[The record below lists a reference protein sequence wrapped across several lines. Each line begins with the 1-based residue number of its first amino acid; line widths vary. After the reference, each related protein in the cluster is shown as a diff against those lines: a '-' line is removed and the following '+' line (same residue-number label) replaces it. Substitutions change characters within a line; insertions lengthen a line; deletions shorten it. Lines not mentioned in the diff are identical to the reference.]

1 MTPAPTI
8 RPLAHYAEMKRAV
21 DFQRLIWGSGFSE
34 VVPAV
39 VFWFASRTGGIV
51 AGAFDDS
58 DTMVGFLF
66 GMTGWDGARPIHW
79 SDMLAVLPSHRGQ
92 GLGFALKRYQ
102 RDRLLETGVT
112 TVHWTFDPLE
122 ARNAHI
128 NFARL
133 GVTSHEY
140 IRDAYGASN
149 SPLHEG
155 IGTDRLVVT
164 WALDSA
170 RVRRRM
176 EGVGEGEAGEGGEAV
191 GEGQAGGERQ
201 AGGESQ
207 AAGQGPA
214 GGGVEHDGGE
224 EVNPEGAALRLD
236 LSAPRVWLRV
246 PTDIQ
251 SLKTRDPPAARR
263 WREET
268 RAGFEAYL
276 GRGYEVREMVRGGEV
291 GRYLLVRR

>member
-1 MTPAPTI
+1 MTIAPIAI
-8 RPLAHYAEMKRAV
+8 RPLSDYGEMKRAV
-21 DFQRLIWGSGFSE
+21 DFQRLIWGDGFSE
-34 VVPAV
+34 LVPAV

-51 AGAFDDS
+51 AGAFDEAG
-58 DTMVGFLF
+58 TMVGFLF

-102 RDRLLETGVT
+102 RQRLLETGVT
-112 TVHWTFDPLE
+112 TVSWTFDPLE
-122 ARNAHI
+122 ARNAHL

-140 IRDAYGASN
+140 IRDTYGASS

-164 WALDSA
+164 WALDSE

-176 EGVGEGEAGEGGEAV
+176 EGPDSRFGY
-191 GEGQAGGERQ
+191 
-201 AGGESQ
+201 
-207 AAGQGPA
+207 
-214 GGGVEHDGGE
+214 DGGE
-224 EVNPEGAALRLD
+224 LVNPEDGALRLD
-236 LSAPRVWLRV
+236 LSVPRVWLRV
-246 PTDIQ
+246 PGDIQ
-251 SLKTRDPPAARR
+251 TLKARDPAAARR

-268 RAGFEAYL
+268 RAAFEAYL
-276 GRGYEVREMVRGGEV
+276 ARDYEVREVVRVGEG
-291 GRYLLVRR
+291 GRYLLERR

>member
-1 MTPAPTI
+1 MTIAPIAI
-8 RPLAHYAEMKRAV
+8 RPLSDYGEMKRAV
-21 DFQRLIWGSGFSE
+21 DFQRLIWGAGFTE
-34 VVPAV
+34 LVPAV

-51 AGAFDDS
+51 AGAFDDA
-58 DTMVGFLF
+58 DTMVAFLF

-112 TVHWTFDPLE
+112 TVSWTFDPLE
-122 ARNAHI
+122 ARNAHL

-140 IRDAYGASN
+140 IRDAYGASS

-164 WALDSA
+164 WALDSP
-170 RVRRRM
+170 RVRGRM
-176 EGVGEGEAGEGGEAV
+176 EGNADPVGYDDGEEIN
-191 GEGQAGGERQ
+191 
-201 AGGESQ
+201 
-207 AAGQGPA
+207 P
-214 GGGVEHDGGE
+214 GGG
-224 EVNPEGAALRLD
+224 ALRFD
-236 LSAPRVWLRV
+236 LTAPRVWLRV
-246 PTDIQ
+246 PGDIQ
-251 SLKTRDPPAARR
+251 TLKGRDPESARR

-268 RAGFEAYL
+268 RAAFEAYL
-276 GRGYEVREMVRGGEV
+276 GRGYEVRELVRDGEG
-291 GRYLLVRR
+291 GRYLLETR

>member
-8 RPLAHYAEMKRAV
+8 RPLADYAEMKRAV
-21 DFQRLIWGSGFSE
+21 DFQRLIWGDGFTE
-34 VVPAV
+34 LVPAV

-79 SDMLAVLPSHRGQ
+79 SDMLAVLPSHRGH

-102 RDRLLETGVT
+102 RDSLLESGVT
-112 TVHWTFDPLE
+112 TVNWTFDPLE
-122 ARNAHI
+122 ARNAHL

-133 GVTSHEY
+133 GVTSREY
-140 IRDAYGASN
+140 IRDAYGASS

-164 WALDSA
+164 WALDSE

-176 EGVGEGEAGEGGEAV
+176 ERADSRSGY
-191 GEGQAGGERQ
+191 
-201 AGGESQ
+201 
-207 AAGQGPA
+207 
-214 GGGVEHDGGE
+214 DGGE
-224 EVNPEGAALRLD
+224 VVNPEDGPLRLD
-236 LSAPRVWLRV
+236 LSVPRVWVRV
-246 PTDIQ
+246 PGDIQ
-251 SLKTRDPPAARR
+251 TLKARDPDAARQ
-263 WREET
+263 WRADT

-276 GRGYEVREMVRGGEV
+276 ARDYEVRELARVGDG
-291 GRYLLVRR
+291 GRYLLERR